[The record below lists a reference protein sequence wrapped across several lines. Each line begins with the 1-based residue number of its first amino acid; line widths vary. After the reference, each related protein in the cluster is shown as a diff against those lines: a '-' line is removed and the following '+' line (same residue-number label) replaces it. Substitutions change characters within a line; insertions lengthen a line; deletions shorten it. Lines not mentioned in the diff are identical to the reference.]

1 MSGQGTDQS
10 TAHAD
15 PGAELLSELES
26 RMVALE
32 SRSND
37 LAAKVESAVQVANA
51 ITPDVGNALT
61 GELSSRIVDLESGFR
76 DLSAEIKS
84 AAQLGQSIRTDID
97 KLVASLD
104 PLLSEAKSGG
114 AAVDSFAR
122 ELIGHLVTI
131 VRKVVPHE
139 MAAVDQAVSDATAKK
154 PSEAPA

>member
-1 MSGQGTDQS
+1 MSGQRTDQ
-10 TAHAD
+10 THAD

-37 LAAKVESAVQVANA
+37 LAARVESAVQ
-51 ITPDVGNALT
+51 L
-61 GELSSRIVDLESGFR
+61 GE
-76 DLSAEIKS
+76 
-84 AAQLGQSIRTDID
+84 SIRTDIN

-104 PLLSEAKSGG
+104 PILSEAKSGG
-114 AAVDSFAR
+114 AAVDGFAR

-131 VRKVVPHE
+131 IRKVVPHE
-139 MAAVDQAVSDATAKK
+139 MAAVDQAVSDATARK

>member
-1 MSGQGTDQS
+1 MSGQGTDQ
-10 TAHAD
+10 THAD

-37 LAAKVESAVQVANA
+37 LAARVESAVQVANA
-51 ITPDVGNALT
+51 IKPDVGNALT
-61 GELSSRIVDLESGFR
+61 GELSSRMVALESR
-76 DLSAEIKS
+76 SNDLAAEIKS
-84 AAQLGQSIRTDID
+84 AVQLGQSIRTDID

-104 PLLSEAKSGG
+104 PILSEAKSGG
-114 AAVDSFAR
+114 AAVDGFAR

-139 MAAVDQAVSDATAKK
+139 MAAVDQAVSDATARK